1 MEEIN
6 DLLEQLHTL
15 LDDLEE
21 LKDMNKDTSLI
32 EEQIDSRVAILKT
45 NTRDLIES
53 SFDVPVIL
61 DGELLTY
68 EKAIKKKKYVDYDKM
83 DSEILSKIEIKKNS
97 YKDYYYYIEK
107 EIYHLDIDEENLM
120 ISIRFVN
127 SKKGHSS
134 DELRTALNTIARVC
148 VISYGYRL
156 VFATSI
162 EKRLNVENIYTGT
175 IFNNSAYSTKT
186 YNLIEKLFLKL
197 KEDYIIRVNSSFE
210 INDYVIHK
218 IEYHWLIINRKTG
231 ATDVLNEDESS
242 ICEVANAVSLCF
254 NEDNILENT
263 RRTDSRIER
272 LQRIVEEYILKK
284 KKI

>member
-21 LKDMNKDTSLI
+21 LKEMNKETLLI
-32 EEQIDSRVAILKT
+32 EKQIDSRVTTLKT
-45 NTRDLIES
+45 GARDLIES

-68 EKAIKKKKYVDYDKM
+68 EKAIKKKRYVDYDKM
-83 DSEILSKIEIKKNS
+83 DSELLSKIEIKKNS

-120 ISIRFVN
+120 ITIRFIN
-127 SKKGHSS
+127 SKKEHQS
-134 DELRTALNTIARVC
+134 DELRTALNAIAHVC

-156 VFATSI
+156 VFVTSI
-162 EKRLNVENIYTGT
+162 EKKLNIENIYTGT

-210 INDYVIHK
+210 ISDYVIHK
-218 IEYHWLIINRKTG
+218 IEYHWLIINKKTG
-231 ATDVLNEDESS
+231 ATDVLNEAESG
-242 ICEVANAVSLCF
+242 ICEVANSVSLCF

-272 LQRIVEEYILKK
+272 LQKIVEEYILLKK
-284 KKI
+284 QL